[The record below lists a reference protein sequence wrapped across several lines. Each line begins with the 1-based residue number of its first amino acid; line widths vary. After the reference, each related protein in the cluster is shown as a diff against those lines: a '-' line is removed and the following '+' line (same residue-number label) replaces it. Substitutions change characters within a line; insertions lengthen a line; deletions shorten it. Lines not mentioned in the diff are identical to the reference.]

1 MVIQLGSY
9 VRVVNGAKGPLIP
22 GTQGRVFW
30 VGNSDQFNRHRIRVG
45 FIPNGRINN
54 GRNGVFAFMDDL
66 ETVFESKELFDE

>member
-9 VRVVNGAKGPLIP
+9 VRVINGVKSPLIA
-22 GTQGRVFW
+22 GTEGRVFW
-30 VGNSDQFNRHRIRVG
+30 VGDSSQSTRHRVRVG

-66 ETVFESKELFDE
+66 ETVFEIREQFNE